1 MQGAVGDKSHKKNG
15 GLMNHRIAL
24 VSALSAAAGLSSP
37 VDLYAQQLSAPPAKI
52 SVTRPSKPYH
62 VTEITASEATCDSPD
77 TYSFFVSWKPVF
89 KTWGLAPGAGPY
101 IWKHYS
107 AGTKSKCTMS
117 VVMCGDAVCTVKAS
131 ACTVKAAYSLVRIQT
146 FFDDLE
152 KSGSSP
158 MQIGGIPR
166 PTLTWADSRW
176 QCSK

>member
-1 MQGAVGDKSHKKNG
+1 
-15 GLMNHRIAL
+15 MNHRKTLVAAL
-24 VSALSAAAGLSSP
+24 LTAAGLVST
-37 VDLYAQQLSAPPAKI
+37 VGLYAQQLPAPQPKI
-52 SVTRPSKPYH
+52 SVTVPSKPYH
-62 VTEITASEATCDSPD
+62 VTDITASGSTCDSPN

-117 VVMCGDAVCTVKAS
+117 AVMCGDAVCTVKAS

-146 FFDDLE
+146 FLDDLE

-166 PTLTWADSRW
+166 PTLTWEDRRW
-176 QCSK
+176 QCLK